1 MNIRAKEIREE
12 ILAWRSRKKA
22 AKKMDQFGMLH
33 IARRKII
40 KLKTELKKISAT

>member
-1 MNIRAKEIREE
+1 MGTIELRKELET
-12 ILAWRSRKKA
+12 WRDRKRR

-40 KLKTELKKISAT
+40 KLKTELRRTKITAA